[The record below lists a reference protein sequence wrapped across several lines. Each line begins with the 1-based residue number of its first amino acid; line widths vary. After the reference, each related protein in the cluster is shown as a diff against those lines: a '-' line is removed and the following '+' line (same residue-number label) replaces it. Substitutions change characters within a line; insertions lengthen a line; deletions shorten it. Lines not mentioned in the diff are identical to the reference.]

1 MNLPRSTAVSV
12 ALLFSGE
19 GIVHPP
25 LFFRILPD
33 SSKALPVPEVGLT
46 VALHT
51 IRRLALRMPR
61 ACCALETS

>member
-25 LFFRILPD
+25 LSNP
-33 SSKALPVPEVGLT
+33 
-46 VALHT
+46 
-51 IRRLALRMPR
+51 LRFLKSITR
-61 ACCALETS
+61 T

>member
-25 LFFRILPD
+25 FRILSD
-33 SSKALPVPEVGLT
+33 SSKALPVPEVGHT